1 MCYEYHDFETRH
13 RKETNDGDTRCGSSY
28 SSIVMELDKQIKLG
42 HLLLS
47 DRKCRICGEEKNLVE
62 NFYRTR
68 KDRGPV
74 ASSYSYECKVCTVKR
89 IVDTRKKGL
98 PFPEWTY
105 PDW

>member
-1 MCYEYHDFETRH
+1 MLW
-13 RKETNDGDTRCGSSY
+13 GST
-28 SSIVMELDKQIKLG
+28 SIVMELDKQIKLG

-47 DRKCRICGEEKNLVE
+47 ERRCRICGEEKNLVE

-74 ASSYSYECKVCTVKR
+74 ASSYSYECKICTVKR
-89 IVDTRKKGL
+89 IVESRKKGL